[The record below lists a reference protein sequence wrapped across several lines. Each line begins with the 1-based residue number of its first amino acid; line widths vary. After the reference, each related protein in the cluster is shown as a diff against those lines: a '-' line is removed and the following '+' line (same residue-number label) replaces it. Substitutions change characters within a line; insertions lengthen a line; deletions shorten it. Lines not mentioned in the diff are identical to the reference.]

1 MVFISSLDQS
11 QRIERL
17 VQSID
22 FAIRDLLKTEDDP
35 LALTMYLWI
44 LREHKLSLIN
54 GDDLARWGTTWIYQV
69 LVEDRVTRR
78 KDEQVTSAALAGAA
92 LVKTKS
98 LIGIEDQVR
107 EKVKQLVSSE
117 LDDRAIPYNR
127 PSYGAILLF
136 AASILNVYEPRIGE
150 SATEIVSAFIREAI
164 PGGRVFGVGFAVQL
178 LQQTQSREL
187 LIHVE
192 QSAYSALEDPRTN
205 YEDQLYLLHALW
217 LLHGETDPP
226 KQLIEL
232 TEQILLKS
240 PVWPYLMVGTE
251 ELPSA
256 GDGQATV
263 GISHLYRSILL
274 DVVLRFQ
281 DYANVRTKA
290 LLEAKHRGRN
300 IVRICA
306 FGFGIVLEGVFWL
319 LLAWATIPSYDAAR
333 RYWLLHEYKVMTS
346 QSALLYLAYVLL
358 AIFLLL
364 FSPVFTLTWW
374 SLLFRAKV
382 DSDRQIAG
390 VLGRSILRIFLIW
403 LTLVVLVVV
412 INFIT
417 GVFEPAFQH
426 AVGG

>member
-1 MVFISSLDQS
+1 VVFISSLDQS

-35 LALTMYLWI
+35 LALAMYLWT

-69 LVEDRVTRR
+69 LVEDMVTRR
-78 KDEQVTSAALAGAA
+78 KDEQVTSAALADAA
-92 LVKTKS
+92 LAKTKS
-98 LIGIEDQVR
+98 LTGIEDQVR

-117 LDDRAIPYNR
+117 LDNRAIPYDR

-136 AASILNVYEPRIGE
+136 AASMLNVHEPRIGE
-150 SATEIVSAFIREAI
+150 SATEIVTAFREAI
-164 PGGRVFGVGFAVQL
+164 PGGRVFGVGFAVQP
-178 LQQTQSREL
+178 LQQTQNREL
-187 LIHVE
+187 LILVE

-226 KQLIEL
+226 KHLIEL
-232 TEQILLKS
+232 TEHIFLNS

-251 ELPSA
+251 EILSA

-263 GISHLYRSILL
+263 GISHLYRAILL
-274 DVVLRFQ
+274 DVMLRFQ
-281 DYANVRTKA
+281 DYANVQAKA

-319 LLAWATIPSYDAAR
+319 LLAWAMIPSYDAAR
-333 RYWLLHEYKVMTS
+333 RYWLLHAYKVMTS

-364 FSPVFTLTWW
+364 FSPVFTFTWW

-390 VLGRSILRIFLIW
+390 VLGRSILRVFLIW
-403 LTLVVLVVV
+403 LTLIVLVVV
-412 INFIT
+412 INFFT